1 MRRSLPGMRR
11 LIAGIT
17 FMLALA
23 GHLSAQSRNN
33 HAGALGQLSKQ
44 LQDLSAKLSPSV
56 VQIVGMG
63 YGIEDDSQHS
73 GSSVLARQRNTGS
86 GVILAADG
94 YIMTNAHVVDG
105 ARKLRVKVGQSPD
118 GRSHLFDAT
127 LVGLD
132 RLLDL
137 ALLKID
143 AKGLQ
148 PLPFADSLG
157 LKQGELVLAFGSP
170 LGMDDSVSMGVVSAP
185 A

>member
-1 MRRSLPGMRR
+1 MRRSLAGKRR

-23 GHLSAQSRNN
+23 GHSSAQNRNN

-86 GVILAADG
+86 
-94 YIMTNAHVVDG
+94 
-105 ARKLRVKVGQSPD
+105 
-118 GRSHLFDAT
+118 
-127 LVGLD
+127 
-132 RLLDL
+132 
-137 ALLKID
+137 
-143 AKGLQ
+143 
-148 PLPFADSLG
+148 
-157 LKQGELVLAFGSP
+157 E
-170 LGMDDSVSMGVVSAP
+170 
-185 A
+185 